1 MPNGVSFGFHSARP
15 RKPKLHS
22 AKSPMLVVNRSHALT
37 GTPSLAS
44 DGTPISSMNQALFAG
59 GLSLTS
65 GKSSAA

>member
-22 AKSPMLVVNRSHALT
+22 AKS
-37 GTPSLAS
+37 PSLAS